1 MFKDLLNS
9 LKSDEVNTNIEE
21 ENRQL
26 RRKNKYTKKE
36 IDNINAEKNELAKK
50 YIEILE
56 EKSQKFNDYLKYQ
69 EMYGE
74 AYATIKAQKKEI
86 AELKE
91 EIKELSEEIEKLN
104 GIIDKKND
112 TIKRE
117 KKKNEE
123 ILNQKNE
130 EEKNES

>member
-1 MFKDLLNS
+1 MFKNLLNS

>member
-26 RRKNKYTKKE
+26 RRKNKYSKKE

-91 EIKELSEEIEKLN
+91 EIKELSEEIERLN